1 MNGILRTVQVW
12 LHKIRPP
19 FLENLS
25 LWDIGTFFYRALYE
39 GAVSS
44 RAASVA
50 FSFFMALFPGVIFV
64 FTLIP
69 FIPIDGFQ
77 EELFALLQDVLPP
90 NSFEATQSTINDILT
105 VQRGDLLGLT
115 VLAAL
120 IFATNGTLA
129 LIANFTQSV
138 YNIGHRNF
146 WSQYLAA
153 FVLTVVLSVL
163 LIAGIAF
170 LVASEGLLAAWMQN
184 RTQIGTEW
192 KLLIAWR
199 YAILIVLILLSVSL
213 VFKYGPASKAPWQLI
228 SPGAVLATVL
238 VVASSAAFGF
248 YVAHF
253 ARYNQLYG
261 SIGTLLILQLWIYIN
276 AIGLIV
282 GYELNAS
289 VAQAHK
295 SHASDASSVPT
306 DLPL

>member
-1 MNGILRTVQVW
+1 MNGVLRTVQLW
-12 LHKIRPP
+12 LQKIRPP

-25 LWDIGTFFYRALYE
+25 LWDLGTFFYRALYE

-138 YNIGHRNF
+138 YKIGHRNF

-153 FVLTVVLSVL
+153 FILTAVLSVL

-170 LVASEGLLAAWMQN
+170 LVASEGLLAAWMHH
-184 RTQIGTEW
+184 RTHLGTEW

-199 YAILIVLILLSVSL
+199 YAILIALILLSVSL
-213 VFKYGPASKAPWQLI
+213 VFKYGPASKAPWRLI
-228 SPGAVLATVL
+228 SPGAILATVL

-253 ARYNQLYG
+253 AKYNQLYG

-289 VAQAHK
+289 VAQAQRIQEEN
-295 SHASDASSVPT
+295 AGQNSV
-306 DLPL
+306 L

>member
-1 MNGILRTVQVW
+1 MNGVVRTVQLW
-12 LHKIRPP
+12 LQKIRPP

-25 LWDIGTFFYRALYE
+25 LWDLGTFFYRALYE

-105 VQRGDLLGLT
+105 VQRGDLLGVT

-170 LVASEGLLAAWMQN
+170 LVASEGLLAAWMQH

-213 VFKYGPASKAPWQLI
+213 VFKYGPASKAPWRLI
-228 SPGAVLATVL
+228 SPGAILATVL

-289 VAQAHK
+289 VAQAQRIQEEN
-295 SHASDASSVPT
+295 AGQNSV
-306 DLPL
+306 L

>member
-1 MNGILRTVQVW
+1 MNGVLRSVQFW
-12 LHKIRPP
+12 LQKIRPP

-25 LWDIGTFFYRALYE
+25 LWDLGTFFYRALYE

-105 VQRGDLLGLT
+105 VQRGDLLGVT

-170 LVASEGLLAAWMQN
+170 LVASEGLLADWMQH

-213 VFKYGPASKAPWQLI
+213 VFKYGPASKAPWRLI

-306 DLPL
+306 DLP

>member
-1 MNGILRTVQVW
+1 MNGVVRTVQLW
-12 LHKIRPP
+12 LQKIRPP

-25 LWDIGTFFYRALYE
+25 LWDLGTFFYRALYE

-105 VQRGDLLGLT
+105 VQRGDLLGVT

-170 LVASEGLLAAWMQN
+170 LVASEGLLAAWVQH

-213 VFKYGPASKAPWQLI
+213 VFKYGPASKAPWRLI
-228 SPGAVLATVL
+228 SPGAILATVL

-289 VAQAHK
+289 VAQAQRIQEEN
-295 SHASDASSVPT
+295 AGQNSV
-306 DLPL
+306 L

>member
-1 MNGILRTVQVW
+1 MNGVLRTVQLW
-12 LHKIRPP
+12 LQKIRPP

-25 LWDIGTFFYRALYE
+25 LWDLGTFFYRALYE

-105 VQRGDLLGLT
+105 VQRGDLLGVT

-170 LVASEGLLAAWMQN
+170 LVASEGLLAAWVQH

-213 VFKYGPASKAPWQLI
+213 VFKYGPASKAPWRLI
-228 SPGAVLATVL
+228 SPGAILATVL

-289 VAQAHK
+289 VAQAQRIQEEN
-295 SHASDASSVPT
+295 AGQNSV
-306 DLPL
+306 L

>member
-1 MNGILRTVQVW
+1 MNGILRTVQLW
-12 LHKIRPP
+12 LQKIRPP

-213 VFKYGPASKAPWQLI
+213 VFKYGPASKAPWRLI

-289 VAQAHK
+289 VAQAQRTQEEN
-295 SHASDASSVPT
+295 SGQNSV
-306 DLPL
+306 L

>member
-1 MNGILRTVQVW
+1 MNGVLRTVQLW
-12 LHKIRPP
+12 LQKIRPP

-25 LWDIGTFFYRALYE
+25 LWDLGTFFYRALYE

-105 VQRGDLLGLT
+105 VQRGDLLGVT

-170 LVASEGLLAAWMQN
+170 LVASEGLLAAWVQQ

-213 VFKYGPASKAPWQLI
+213 VFKYGPASKAPWRLI
-228 SPGAVLATVL
+228 SPGAILATVL

-289 VAQAHK
+289 VAQAQRIQEEN
-295 SHASDASSVPT
+295 AGQNSV
-306 DLPL
+306 L

>member
-1 MNGILRTVQVW
+1 MNGVVRTVQLW
-12 LHKIRPP
+12 LQKIRPP

-25 LWDIGTFFYRALYE
+25 LWDLGTFFYRALYE

-105 VQRGDLLGLT
+105 VQRGDLLGVT

-153 FVLTVVLSVL
+153 FVLTVILSVL

-170 LVASEGLLAAWMQN
+170 LVASEGLLAAWMQH

-213 VFKYGPASKAPWQLI
+213 VFKYGPASKAPWRLI
-228 SPGAVLATVL
+228 SPGAILATVL

-289 VAQAHK
+289 VAQAQRIQEEN
-295 SHASDASSVPT
+295 AGQNSV
-306 DLPL
+306 L

>member
-1 MNGILRTVQVW
+1 MRGLALLLQRW
-12 LHKIRPP
+12 LSRVRPP
-19 FLENLS
+19 FWDNLS
-25 LWDIGTFFYRALYE
+25 LWDIGIFFYRALYE
-39 GAVSS
+39 GAVTS

-50 FSFFMALFPGVIFV
+50 FSFFMALFPGIIFI

-77 EELFALLQDVLPP
+77 IELFELLRDVLPP
-90 NSFEATQSTINDILT
+90 TSFEAAQSTINDILT
-105 VQRGDLLGLT
+105 VQRGDLLGIT

-120 IFATNGTLA
+120 VFATNGTLA

-153 FVLTVVLSVL
+153 FVLTAVLSVL

-170 LVASEGLLAAWMQN
+170 LVASEGLLSAWMQKQ
-184 RTQIGTEW
+184 TQMGTEW
-192 KLLIAWR
+192 KLLVAWR
-199 YAILIVLILLSVSL
+199 YAILILLILLSVSL
-213 VFKYGPASKAPWQLI
+213 VFKYGPASQAPWRLF

-238 VVASSAAFGF
+238 VVASSAAFGY

-261 SIGTLLILQLWIYIN
+261 SIGTLLIVQLWIYIN

-289 VAQAHK
+289 VAQAQR
-295 SHASDASSVPT
+295 SQRY
-306 DLPL
+306 

>member
-1 MNGILRTVQVW
+1 MNGVLRTVQLW
-12 LHKIRPP
+12 LQKIRPP

-25 LWDIGTFFYRALYE
+25 LWDLGTFFYRALYE

-105 VQRGDLLGLT
+105 VQRGDLLGVT

-170 LVASEGLLAAWMQN
+170 LVASEGLLGAWMQH

-213 VFKYGPASKAPWQLI
+213 VFKYGPASKAPWRLI

-289 VAQAHK
+289 VAQAQRTQEEN
-295 SHASDASSVPT
+295 SGQNSV
-306 DLPL
+306 L

>member
-1 MNGILRTVQVW
+1 MNSVLRTVQLW
-12 LHKIRPP
+12 LQKIRPP

-25 LWDIGTFFYRALYE
+25 LWDLGTFFYRALYE

-105 VQRGDLLGLT
+105 VQRGDLLGVT

-170 LVASEGLLAAWMQN
+170 LVASEGLLAAWMQH

-213 VFKYGPASKAPWQLI
+213 VFKYGPASKAPWRLI

-289 VAQAHK
+289 VAQAQRTQEEN
-295 SHASDASSVPT
+295 SGQNSV
-306 DLPL
+306 L

>member
-1 MNGILRTVQVW
+1 MSNAVAYLSKWLRAF
-12 LHKIRPP
+12 RPG
-19 FLENLS
+19 FLDGLS
-25 LWDIGTFFYRALYE
+25 IWDIGVFFYRALYD
-39 GAVSS
+39 GAVTS

-50 FSFFMALFPGVIFV
+50 FSFFMALFPGVIFI

-77 EELFALLQDVLPP
+77 SELFELLRDVLPP
-90 NSFEATQSTINDILT
+90 TSFDATQSTINDILT
-105 VQRGDLLGLT
+105 VQRGDLLGIT

-153 FVLTVVLSVL
+153 FVLTAVLSL
-163 LIAGIAF
+163 LLLAGIAF
-170 LVASEGLLAAWMQN
+170 LVTSEGLLAHWFHKTPPLAS
-184 RTQIGTEW
+184 EW
-192 KLLIAWR
+192 KLLLAWR
-199 YAILIVLILLSVSL
+199 YAILIALILIAVSI
-213 VFKYGPASKAPWQLI
+213 VFKYGPASKAPWRLI
-228 SPGAVLATVL
+228 SPGAILATVL

-248 YVAHF
+248 YVARF

-261 SIGTLLILQLWIYIN
+261 SIGTLLIVQLWIYIN

-289 VAQAHK
+289 VAQAQKAHVDDAGEV
-295 SHASDASSVPT
+295 AS
-306 DLPL
+306 

>member
-1 MNGILRTVQVW
+1 MNSVLRTVQLW
-12 LHKIRPP
+12 LQKIRPP

-25 LWDIGTFFYRALYE
+25 LWDLGTFFYRALYE

-170 LVASEGLLAAWMQN
+170 LVASEGLLAAWMQH

-213 VFKYGPASKAPWQLI
+213 VFKYGPASKAPWRLI

-289 VAQAHK
+289 VAQAQRTQEEN
-295 SHASDASSVPT
+295 SGQNSV
-306 DLPL
+306 L

>member
-1 MNGILRTVQVW
+1 MSGFFGILRVW
-12 LHKIRPP
+12 LQKIRPP
-19 FLENLS
+19 FLDNLS
-25 LWDIGTFFYRALYE
+25 LWDLGTFFYRALSE
-39 GAVSS
+39 GAVTS

-69 FIPIDGFQ
+69 FIPIEGFQ

-90 NSFEATQSTINDILT
+90 TSFEATQSTINDILT

-115 VLAAL
+115 VFAAL

-153 FVLTVVLSVL
+153 LVLTAALSIL

-170 LVASEGLLAAWMQN
+170 LVASEGLLSAWMQE
-184 RTQIGTEW
+184 RIQLGTEW
-192 KLLIAWR
+192 KLLVVWR

-213 VFKYGPASKAPWQLI
+213 VFKYGPASKAPWRLI
-228 SPGAVLATVL
+228 SPGAILATVL
-238 VVASSAAFGF
+238 VVASSVAFGF

-261 SIGTLLILQLWIYIN
+261 SIGTLLIVQLWIYIN

-289 VAQAHK
+289 VAQAQRSQK
-295 SHASDASSVPT
+295 GNPSHNSV
-306 DLPL
+306 L

>member
-1 MNGILRTVQVW
+1 MNGVLRTVQLW
-12 LHKIRPP
+12 LQKIRPP

-25 LWDIGTFFYRALYE
+25 LWDLGTFFYRALYE

-105 VQRGDLLGLT
+105 VQRGDLLGVT

-170 LVASEGLLAAWMQN
+170 LVASEGLLAAWMQH

-213 VFKYGPASKAPWQLI
+213 VFKYGPASKAPWRLI
-228 SPGAVLATVL
+228 SPGAILATVL

-289 VAQAHK
+289 VAQAQRIQEEN
-295 SHASDASSVPT
+295 SGQNSV
-306 DLPL
+306 L

>member
-1 MNGILRTVQVW
+1 MKGFVLLVQRW
-12 LHKIRPP
+12 LSRIKPP
-19 FLENLS
+19 FLDNLS
-25 LWDIGTFFYRALYE
+25 VWDIGVFFFRALNE
-39 GAVSS
+39 GAVTS

-50 FSFFMALFPGVIFV
+50 FSFFMALFPGIIFI

-77 EELFALLQDVLPP
+77 TELFELLRDVLPP
-90 NSFEATQSTINDILT
+90 TSFEAAQSTINDILT
-105 VQRGDLLGLT
+105 VQRGDLLGIT
-115 VLAAL
+115 ILAAL
-120 IFATNGTLA
+120 VFATNGTLA

-153 FVLTVVLSVL
+153 FVLTALLSVL
-163 LIAGIAF
+163 LLAGIAF
-170 LVASEGLLAAWMQN
+170 LVVSEGVLSNWLQHRSLWGQ
-184 RTQIGTEW
+184 EW
-192 KLLIAWR
+192 SGLIAWR
-199 YAILIVLILLSVSL
+199 YALLIGLILLSVSL
-213 VFKYGPASKAPWQLI
+213 VFKYGPASKAPWRLI

-238 VVASSAAFGF
+238 VVASSAAFGY

-261 SIGTLLILQLWIYIN
+261 SIGTLLIVQLWIYIN

-289 VAQAHK
+289 VAQAQRSQEAH
-295 SHASDASSVPT
+295 SN
-306 DLPL
+306 